1 MSFLVET
8 FNESSG
14 QNGKLLDRS
23 PKLEASALLADV
35 TSEETSPGHNVYANQ
50 EITASNVMQ
59 EHREDELEA
68 KGYIAPQGGSEVFFE
83 RDREKKKDA
92 EEVSLDMMADEA
104 KKTLNRIL
112 NVGGFEFDVDAWA
125 EIGEEFLSDPAKRK
139 AFLDNV
145 VAENPGMDRD
155 RAEVVLI
162 ETFEIMARV
171 RSARDQGQ
179 EPDAADMA
187 RLEEIAQENPDV
199 IEAAQKEVERN
210 SDRNFGT
217 KMSFQDNP
225 NRDGAVESA
234 VELDEPVEELASTS
248 SPAFF
253 GGPA

>member
-8 FNESSG
+8 FNECSG

-23 PKLEASALLADV
+23 AKLEGSALSADV

-68 KGYIAPQGGSEVFFE
+68 KGYIAPQGGSDVFFE

-92 EEVSLDMMADEA
+92 EEISLDMMADEA
-104 KKTLNRIL
+104 KKTLDRIL

-125 EIGEEFLSDPAKRK
+125 EVGEEFLSDPAKRK

-145 VAENPGMDRD
+145 VAGNPGMDRD

-171 RSARDQGQ
+171 RGARDQGQ

-187 RLEEIAQENPDV
+187 RLEEIAMENPDV

-210 SDRNFGT
+210 SDRNRGLGREY
-217 KMSFQDNP
+217 QDDP
-225 NRDGAVESA
+225 SRDGTVETA
-234 VELDEPVEELASTS
+234 VELDEPVEELATST
-248 SPAFF
+248 PAFF